1 MQGQVHSLAGFL
13 WSAPLVM
20 LCIGAGLFFSLATR
34 FVQVRYFR
42 EMLAQMLGK
51 ASDSKAGISSF
62 QSLMLGLSGRLGTG
76 NIAGIATAIAM
87 GGPGAIFWMWVIAF
101 LGAGSAFA
109 ESTLGQLYKTKEQG
123 EYRGGPAYY
132 IEKGLGLRWY
142 AVLFSCAIL
151 TSYIVF
157 LPGVQANAI
166 TVALDEAFG
175 LPPVVV
181 GLGIIVSLAI
191 LLRTGVQG
199 FAKFSQVVIPFMT
212 LGYLV
217 VVWVIIGLNVR
228 EVPGALRLI
237 VASALGAEQV
247 FAGIVGTAMSYGV
260 RRGVFSTEAGLGTQV
275 SAAAAAETKHP
286 VSQGLVQAFSIYID
300 TFLVSTSTAVM
311 LLVTGAYNVLRGA
324 NGTEGYLVEQLPGVN
339 HAGPGFTIEAVEG
352 VFAGWGSGLIAVAIF
367 FFAYTTFVTYYYVA
381 QTNLVYVFRGRKVR
395 WLHHLME
402 VLFLFFIFRGS
413 VLPSEGAW
421 AMADIGV
428 GLSAWINLV
437 AILLLW
443 RPLMG
448 CFRDYEAQLRAGRS
462 PVFVADKAGIK
473 GTDWWRAH

>member
-1 MQGQVHSLAGFL
+1 MQAHIPYIAGFL
-13 WSAPLVM
+13 WSAPLVI
-20 LCIGAGLFFSLATR
+20 LCIGAGLFFSLSTR
-34 FVQVRYFR
+34 FVQIRYFR

-51 ASDSKAGISSF
+51 SAGSDPSGAGISSF

-76 NIAGIATAIAM
+76 NIAGIATAIAI
-87 GGPGAIFWMWVIAF
+87 GGPGAVFWMWVIAF

-109 ESTLGQLYKTKEQG
+109 ESTLGQIYKTKENG

-151 TSYIVF
+151 MSYIVF

-166 TVALDEAFG
+166 TVSLEQAFG
-175 LPPVVV
+175 LPPIIA
-181 GLGIIVSLAI
+181 GLGIVVSLAI

-212 LGYLV
+212 IGYLV
-217 VVWVIIGLNVR
+217 VVWVIIGLNITA
-228 EVPGALRLI
+228 VPSAFGLI
-237 VASALGAEQV
+237 VGSAMGVQQA
-247 FAGIVGTAMSYGV
+247 FAGIVGTAISYGV

-286 VSQGLVQAFSIYID
+286 VSQGFVQAFSIYID
-300 TFLVSTSTAVM
+300 TFIVSTSTAVM
-311 LLVTGAYNVLRGA
+311 LLVTGAYNVLTGTGSYIVENLPGA
-324 NGTEGYLVEQLPGVN
+324 NY
-339 HAGPGFTIEAVEG
+339 AGPEFTIHAVES
-352 VFAGWGSGLIAVAIF
+352 VFAGWGSGLIAIAVF

-381 QTNLVYVFRGRKVR
+381 ETNLLYVFRGRKLS
-395 WLHHLME
+395 WLHHIMQ

-443 RPLMG
+443 RPLMR
-448 CFRDYEAQLRAGRS
+448 CLRDYERQLRQKKT
-462 PVFVADKAGIK
+462 PVFEAEQAGVK
-473 GTDWWRAH
+473 GTDVW